1 MLCEVALGMIL
12 GMLSVPVVLNLLS
25 PSQVMNT
32 SFESL
37 RIVNTYGAFGRYT
50 LNNLVLVKISIL
62 KVVFDI
68 Y

>member
-1 MLCEVALGMIL
+1 MIL

-68 Y
+68 N